1 MGTNGQ
7 FLSWRKVSY
16 CVPQEFVLKPVQFN
30 MSVNNLEREVNS
42 KTNPL
47 YWGY

>member
-7 FLSWRKVSY
+7 FLSWRKVSC

-30 MSVNNLEREVNS
+30 VSVNNLEREVNS